1 MSIQEFYAIAMVL
14 AGSFF
19 TISIVITCDT
29 WKKIKFKEFEMIERL
44 EKPFS
49 DKEMP
54 FHSGR

>member
-1 MSIQEFYAIAMVL
+1 MNCVDIQVIIFFISSSMISFSAI
-14 AGSFF
+14 F
-19 TISIVITCDT
+19 ICDT

-54 FHSGR
+54 FHSVR